1 MSYNFDKLLKKS
13 DNIGCGTILFAI
25 LIALAIAFGI
35 SCLFAWAIMA
45 LWNWIIVG
53 ELGLFA
59 TEIGFWPAWGLMEL
73 CSLLFK
79 PHNYNFDSKE

>member
-13 DNIGCGTILFAI
+13 DNIGCGTILFAL

-35 SCLFAWAIMA
+35 SCLFAWAVMA
-45 LWNWIIVG
+45 LWNWVMPIIWTSAPT
-53 ELGLFA
+53 L
-59 TEIGFWPAWGLMEL
+59 GFWPAWGLMEL